1 MTVENRK
8 SRETAGR
15 LALVK
20 GPLIVYVLC
29 IAVFAVTMWDRM
41 GESSHD
47 NHYVYMAEA
56 MLAGRLHIEGNP
68 PHRNDWAHYEDKWY
82 VSFPPAPALLMM
94 PGVAVWG
101 LDFNDRVFTL
111 LLAATAPA
119 LLLLLLQMMAL
130 RGRISRKPWELGL
143 LATLYA
149 LGTVYFFSA
158 VQGSV
163 WYTAHVTGSVML
175 LLHLIFSLDGRRPIL
190 AGLFLGLAFACRP
203 PMLMAFPLFLYEML
217 RAHADDDAGN
227 IFGWISSAVRNAGF
241 SKTVRRVVLFGIPI
255 LAVIGLLMLMNW
267 ARFDDPFE
275 FGHGHLKVR
284 QTARIA
290 KWGLF
295 HYHYLP
301 HNLGI
306 ILTSLPWI
314 SAESPHI
321 KVSLHGLAL
330 WFTTPVFLWLL
341 WPAQR
346 TRHYMWAAFTV
357 ALIALPSLLYQN
369 SGWVQFGYRFSLDYT
384 PVLILMLALGGRRFG
399 KLLVAGVVFSIVVNL
414 FGAVT
419 FDRMWKYYA
428 GGKDRDRIY
437 QPD

>member
-1 MTVENRK
+1 MI
-8 SRETAGR
+8 A
-15 LALVK
+15 
-20 GPLIVYVLC
+20 YVLC
-29 IAVFAVTMWDRM
+29 LAVFAVTMWDRLD
-41 GESSHD
+41 ESSHD

-56 MLAGRLHIEGNP
+56 MLDGRFHIEGNP
-68 PHRNDWAHYEDKWY
+68 PHRNDWAQYEDKWY
-82 VSFPPAPALLMM
+82 VSFPPAPAVLMM

-111 LLAATAPA
+111 LLAAVAPA
-119 LLLLLLQMMAL
+119 LLLLLLQMMAS

-143 LATLYA
+143 LAALYA

-163 WYTAHVTGSVML
+163 WYTAHITGSVML
-175 LLHLIFSLDGRRPIL
+175 LLHLILSLDGRRPIL

-217 RAHADDDAGN
+217 RPHAAADAGN
-227 IFGWISSAVRNAGF
+227 LFGWVSSALRNAGF
-241 SKTVRRVVLFGIPI
+241 ARIVRRVVLFGIPI
-255 LAVIGLLMLMNW
+255 LAIIGLLMLMNW
-267 ARFDDPFE
+267 TRFDDPFE

-301 HNLGI
+301 RNLGI
-306 ILTSLPWI
+306 VFTSLPWI

-384 PVLILMLALGGRRFG
+384 PILVLMLAVGGRRFG
-399 KLLVAGVVFSIVVNL
+399 KLLVAGVVFSILVNL

-428 GGKDRDRIY
+428 TGKDRDRIY